1 MFEIINIK
9 FSCRLTQGLDFNHI
23 EEKFPYLS
31 HQAGHG
37 RVVIRCESFT
47 FCMMGRQNRFLNI
60 TGLKCF
66 GDVMA
71 SINCFENSFESTK
84 ILLESVKFD
93 SICAIY
99 SASPKILTA
108 ILSSKESQFWI
119 KKYPN
124 ILSRINIKPKQ
135 PIGGS
140 KGMSANIFKSGKA
153 IIFGSSNL
161 TDIWVFISLMKGCLL
176 DHR

>member
-47 FCMMGRQNRFLNI
+47 FCMMGRQNRFLNV

-71 SINCFENSFESTK
+71 SINCFENCFKTTK

-99 SASPKILTA
+99 SAPSKMLSA
-108 ILSSKESQFWI
+108 ILSSKDTQFWI
-119 KKYPN
+119 KRYPN

-135 PIGGS
+135 PIGQS

-161 TDIWVFISLMKGCLL
+161 TDIWTFIGLMKACI
-176 DHR
+176 